1 MNRLLSLVIV
11 ATVVTALRADARACS
26 PIDPNKHVVDTSM
39 QATDHTPPTLPAIP
53 PPEFHFADDSS
64 DGLGCGPMCTPFS
77 FVKIPAVA
85 TDDTT
90 APGAIGYRL
99 TLDSGTL
106 PPGVVL
112 PITAT
117 DPHGDAV
124 LVFIGNEAT
133 SLDFTLQVVAIDLA
147 GNESAPQTV
156 HVEHHSDSCSIAGA
170 RPSRP
175 GLGWIA
181 LVALIVTAYRRR
193 SRPGTC

>member
-26 PIDPNKHVVDTSM
+26 PIPTYEHEVDTSM

-53 PPEFHFADDSS
+53 PPEFHYADDSP
-64 DGLGCGPMCTPFS
+64 DIGCGPSCTPS
-77 FVKIPAVA
+77 SSIGIPAVA
-85 TDDTT
+85 TDDMTDRYS
-90 APGAIGYRL
+90 IGYRL
-99 TLDSGTL
+99 TLESGTL
-106 PPGVVL
+106 PQGVTL
-112 PITAT
+112 PAKDI
-117 DPHGDAV
+117 DPNGDV
-124 LVFIGNEAT
+124 VRVFIGHET
-133 SLDFTLQVVAIDLA
+133 TEMDFTLRVVAIDLA

-156 HVEHHSDSCSIAGA
+156 RVEHHPDSCSIAGA

-193 SRPGTC
+193 RRPGTC

>member
-1 MNRLLSLVIV
+1 MNRLLSLVVI

-26 PIDPNKHVVDTSM
+26 PIDPSKHVVDTSM

-53 PPEFHFADDSS
+53 PPEFHYVDDSS
-64 DGLGCGPMCTPFS
+64 DIGCAPSCSSSS
-77 FVKIPAVA
+77 FVGIPAVA

-147 GNESAPQTV
+147 GNESAPQSV
-156 HVEHHSDSCSIAGA
+156 RVIDDRGGCAIARGGGSRSA
-170 RPSRP
+170 R
-175 GLGWIA
+175 GWIVLA
-181 LVALIVTAYRRR
+181 LLVLAARRR
-193 SRPGTC
+193 RLRAR